1 MESRARD
8 LPHPCAARAFSAR
21 LPGVI
26 RAGGDGAAAAR
37 SKCRGWGQ
45 TGASPLHKGA
55 PHVTRPL
62 LLASLLGAV
71 LAAPA
76 IAQTAVPFTLDW
88 RFEGPAAP
96 YFLAIDNGHF
106 AAEGLEVEISPG
118 QGSLDAIPKVAT
130 GAFPI
135 GFADMASLIK
145 FLDQNPDAPV
155 TGVMMMY
162 DVPAFAVVGRRSL
175 GIETPADL
183 QGRRLGA
190 PPPDGAWA
198 QFPVFA
204 AAQGLDVSTITIE
217 PVGFPTREPML
228 AAGEVDAVT
237 GFSFTSSLST
247 ERLGVPADDIV
258 VMLMA
263 DYGVELYGNVIIV
276 NTDWAEAN
284 PALVTGFLRAVA
296 LGVRDAAA
304 DPAAGVAAIA
314 ERNPALDS
322 ELEVAR
328 LTMAL
333 RDNILTPWV
342 MENGLG
348 NIDAERFATS
358 LEQIAVGYTFTNPV
372 EASRYFTDAYL
383 PTDGSLMMQ

>member
-1 MESRARD
+1 MTMTQ
-8 LPHPCAARAFSAR
+8 
-21 LPGVI
+21 GVP
-26 RAGGDGAAAAR
+26 D
-37 SKCRGWGQ
+37 
-45 TGASPLHKGA
+45 
-55 PHVTRPL
+55 VTRHL
-62 LLASLLGAV
+62 LLASLFGAA

-76 IAQTAVPFTLDW
+76 LAQTAVPFTLDW

-106 AAEGLEVEISPG
+106 AAEGLEVDIAPG

-130 GAFPI
+130 GAYPV
-135 GFADMASLIK
+135 GFSDMASLVK

-155 TGVMMMY
+155 TAVMVMY
-162 DVPAFAVVGRRSL
+162 DVPAFAIVGRRSL
-175 GIETPADL
+175 GVSEPADL
-183 QGRRLGA
+183 LGRRLGA

-204 AAQGLDVSTITIE
+204 AAQGLDVSQITIE

-247 ERLGVPADDIV
+247 QRLGVPADDIV

-284 PALVTGFLRAVA
+284 PELVTGFLRAVA
-296 LGVRDAAA
+296 AGLRDAAA
-304 DPAAGVAAIA
+304 DPEAGVAAIA
-314 ERNPALDS
+314 ARNPALDS
-322 ELEVAR
+322 ALEVER

-348 NIDAERFATS
+348 NIDPERFATS
-358 LEQIAVGYTFTNPV
+358 LEQIGMTYAFTNPV
-372 EASRYFTDAYL
+372 EPSRYFTDAYL
-383 PTDGSLMMQ
+383 PTDGSLSME

>member
-1 MESRARD
+1 MT
-8 LPHPCAARAFSAR
+8 
-21 LPGVI
+21 
-26 RAGGDGAAAAR
+26 R
-37 SKCRGWGQ
+37 SF
-45 TGASPLHKGA
+45 
-55 PHVTRPL
+55 
-62 LLASLLGAV
+62 LLAGLIGATFAGSA
-71 LAAPA
+71 L
-76 IAQTAVPFTLDW
+76 AQTAVPFTLDW

-106 AAEGLEVEISPG
+106 AAEGLSVEVAPG

-145 FLDQNPDAPV
+145 FIDQNPDAPV
-155 TGVMMMY
+155 TAVMVMY
-162 DVPAFAVVGRRSL
+162 NVPAFAIVGRRSL
-175 GIETPADL
+175 GVNTPADL

-217 PVGFPTREPML
+217 PVGLPTREPML

-247 ERLGVPADDIV
+247 MRLGVPAEDIS

-263 DYGVELYGNVIIV
+263 DFGVELYGNAIIV

-284 PALVTGFLRAVA
+284 PELVTGFLRAVA
-296 LGVRDAAA
+296 NGLRDAAA

-314 ERNPALDS
+314 ARNPALDS
-322 ELEVAR
+322 ALEVER
-328 LTMAL
+328 LNMAL

-348 NIDAERFATS
+348 NIDAARFATS
-358 LEQIAVGYTFTNPV
+358 LEQIAVSYTFTNPV
-372 EASRYFTDAYL
+372 DASRYFTDAYL
-383 PTDGSLMMQ
+383 PTDGSLTMQ

>member
-1 MESRARD
+1 M
-8 LPHPCAARAFSAR
+8 
-21 LPGVI
+21 
-26 RAGGDGAAAAR
+26 
-37 SKCRGWGQ
+37 
-45 TGASPLHKGA
+45 
-55 PHVTRPL
+55 
-62 LLASLLGAV
+62 LAVPAV
-71 LAAPA
+71 
-76 IAQTAVPFTLDW
+76 AQTSVPFTLDW

-96 YFLAIDNGHF
+96 YFLAVDNGHF
-106 AAEGLEVEISPG
+106 AAEGMEVEISPG

-130 GAFPI
+130 GAYPI
-135 GFADMASLIK
+135 GFSDMASLIK

-162 DVPAFAVVGRRSL
+162 DVPAFAIVGRRSL
-175 GIETPADL
+175 GVETPADL
-183 QGRRLGA
+183 EGRTLGA

-204 AAQGLDVSTITIE
+204 AAQGLDVSTITVE

-247 ERLGVPADDIV
+247 MRLGVPEDDIV

-284 PALVTGFLRAVA
+284 PELVTGFLRAVA
-296 LGVRDAAA
+296 MGVRDAAA

-314 ERNPALDS
+314 ARNPALDS
-322 ELEVAR
+322 DLEVAR
-328 LTMAL
+328 LNMAL

-342 MENGLG
+342 MEHGIG

-358 LEQIAVGYTFTNPV
+358 LEQIAMSYTFTNPV
-372 EASRYFTDAYL
+372 DASRYFTDAYL

>member
-1 MESRARD
+1 M
-8 LPHPCAARAFSAR
+8 
-21 LPGVI
+21 
-26 RAGGDGAAAAR
+26 
-37 SKCRGWGQ
+37 
-45 TGASPLHKGA
+45 
-55 PHVTRPL
+55 TRPL

-118 QGSLDAIPKVAT
+118 QGSLDASPKVAT

-135 GFADMASLIK
+135 GFVDMASLIK

-183 QGRRLGA
+183 QGRTLGA

-258 VMLMA
+258 IMLMA

-284 PALVTGFLRAVA
+284 PDLVTGFLRAVA
-296 LGVRDAAA
+296 MGVRDAAA

-328 LTMAL
+328 LNMAL

-358 LEQIAVGYTFTNPV
+358 LEQIAMGYSFTNPV